1 MTSKEMPRA
10 VFVALTSLFIL
21 LIVGLLTLRNAA
33 SYILEDF
40 HQRQAIW
47 VIVGILMASFVA
59 FVDLRIFERLA
70 PIIYWSAIVLLS
82 LVLLF
87 GREVNNAKRWI
98 DIFGLSF
105 QPSEFAKPAVVLM
118 LAHFFHHERSRERY
132 TLKRLLRPMGYVLLP
147 AGLIIAEPDL
157 GTALV
162 VIAVGFSIM
171 FFEGVRLTS
180 FLTLLA
186 IVLLCV
192 PIAWKTNIIR
202 PYQKERIRIWLH
214 MAKDDSQ
221 RMSLVGKEMQ
231 PEQAQWA
238 VGSGGLL
245 GRGGLGALQSKLR
258 FLPEM
263 HTDFVLATF
272 AEERGFIG
280 TTLLLVLYT
289 TLIVSLLV
297 VAISSK
303 ERFAVLVSIG
313 AVAILFWQIVFN
325 IGMVLGLLPV
335 VGLTLPFMSY
345 GGSATVASLF
355 SVGLALNAGIHRG
368 HA

>member
-1 MTSKEMPRA
+1 MISKETPRA
-10 VFVALTSLFIL
+10 VFVGVTSLFIL
-21 LIVGLLTLRNAA
+21 LIVGLLTLRNVAV
-33 SYILEDF
+33 YISEDF
-40 HQRQAIW
+40 HQRQAVW
-47 VIVGILMASFVA
+47 VVLGILVAAIVA
-59 FVDLRIFERLA
+59 FIDLRIFERLA
-70 PIIYWSAIVLLS
+70 PLIYWSTMVLLL

-87 GREVNNAKRWI
+87 GKEINNAKRWI
-98 DIFGLSF
+98 DLFGLTF
-105 QPSEFAKPAVVLM
+105 QPSEFAKPAVVIM
-118 LAHFFHHERSRERY
+118 LAHFFHRKRSRERY

-147 AGLIIAEPDL
+147 AGLIMAEPDL

-162 VIAVGFSIM
+162 VLVVGFSVM
-171 FFEGVRLTS
+171 FFEGIRLTS
-180 FLTLLA
+180 FLSLLA
-186 IVLLCV
+186 IVFLCV
-192 PIAWKTNIIR
+192 PIAWRTGVIR
-202 PYQKERIRIWLH
+202 PYQKERIRVWLR
-214 MAKDDSQ
+214 MTKDDTK
-221 RMSLVGKEMQ
+221 RMTLVGKEMQ

-238 VGSGGLL
+238 VGSGGLF

-280 TTLLLVLYT
+280 TTLLLLLYA
-289 TLIVSLLV
+289 TLIISLLV
-297 VAISSK
+297 VAVSSK

-355 SVGLALNAGIHRG
+355 AVGLALNAGIHKG
-368 HA
+368 LA